1 MATEMNEPQKR
12 EALQPAIAERTRLRK
27 VFLPAVDIYETKENT
42 VLIAD
47 LPGADE
53 ESVGITLEKNVLTIS
68 AEVETE
74 DYKGYSA
81 SLIEYDTGDYQRSFT
96 ISDEVDQDNIE
107 ATIKNGVL
115 RVTLQKTDKAKLKKI
130 PIKVN

>member
-1 MATEMNEPQKR
+1 MATEANELQKR
-12 EALQPAIAERTRLRK
+12 EALHPAVAERTRMRK
-27 VFLPAVDIYETKENT
+27 VFLPVVDIYETKDGT

-53 ESVGITLEKNVLTIS
+53 KSVGITLEKNVLTIT

-96 ISDEVDQDNIE
+96 ISDEVDQENIK
-107 ATIKNGVL
+107 ATMKNGVI

-130 PIKVN
+130 TIKNE